1 MTDGPFR
8 NLPLSTRWRAF
19 GEQLVSDA
27 ASPAER
33 INQACHSMMTDAGM
47 KEFSSM
53 VQELSACLAQSQL
66 TLDPVADI
74 EAVIE
79 KHSMSSQADILR
91 RTLIAKI
98 HDGLP
103 PTDALQPAMLATTRE
118 WIGIVKNRLDEDC
131 IQARDL
137 GDMSRSDY
145 QKGLERNAEAFSGI
159 EVERLCQAMRDGDRR
174 AFGSPKTIHVDE
186 GPGE

>member
-1 MTDGPFR
+1 VTDGPFR
-8 NLPLSTRWRAF
+8 NLRLSTRWKKF

-33 INQACHSMMTDAGM
+33 VDQACHSMITDAGV
-47 KEFSSM
+47 KEFSFM
-53 VQELSACLAQSQL
+53 VQELSACLARSQL

-79 KHSMSSQADILR
+79 RHSMSSLSDIFR
-91 RTLIAKI
+91 RTLLAKI

-103 PTDALQPAMLATTRE
+103 QADALQPAMYATTRE
-118 WIGIVKNRLDEDC
+118 WIGVVKNRLDEDC

-137 GDMSRSDY
+137 GDMSWSDY
-145 QKGLERNAEAFSGI
+145 RKSVERNAEAFSGI
-159 EVERLCQAMRDGDRR
+159 DVERLCQAMRDGDRR
-174 AFGSPKTIHVDE
+174 AFSSPKKIGVDE
-186 GPGE
+186 GPEQ